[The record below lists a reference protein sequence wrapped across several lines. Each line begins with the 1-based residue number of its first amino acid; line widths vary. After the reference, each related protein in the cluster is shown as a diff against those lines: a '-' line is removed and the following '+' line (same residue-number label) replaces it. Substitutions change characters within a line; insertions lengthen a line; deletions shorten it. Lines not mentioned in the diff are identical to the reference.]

1 LAQEKKRINKMER
14 KILGKILGWYLIA
27 VAVLALVFTMFETD
41 WTAVF
46 TGLSVAPSSIVSE
59 GGTMSML
66 IQLLLFPYTIVSL
79 FCMSIANAYLSN
91 FGLGVN
97 YLFSWILPAI
107 IVLVI
112 GILILRQS
120 LRRKKRET

>member
-1 LAQEKKRINKMER
+1 VNYR
-14 KILGKILGWYLIA
+14 KVLGWYLIA
-27 VAVLALVFTMFETD
+27 VATVALVSSMFETN
-41 WTAVF
+41 WAAVF
-46 TGLSVAPSSIVSE
+46 TSLSVAPSSE
-59 GGTMSML
+59 GGTMGML

-91 FGLGVN
+91 LGLGVN

-112 GILILRQS
+112 GILIL
-120 LRRKKRET
+120 KRYSGSAKGNKHKSNT